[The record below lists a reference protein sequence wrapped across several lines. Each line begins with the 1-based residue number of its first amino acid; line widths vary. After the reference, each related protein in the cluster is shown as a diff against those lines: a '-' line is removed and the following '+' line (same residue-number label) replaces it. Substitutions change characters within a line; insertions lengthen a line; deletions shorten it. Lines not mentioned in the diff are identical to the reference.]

1 MPLCVSL
8 VLWVF
13 FFSPRHLRTQSTH
26 DDGYMYHTCTTTHF
40 IPPQCRRAP
49 VSFLHVFTPH
59 WRAGQHRSRAARLSP
74 VSSRAPRAAP
84 CLQMSAGSADEEEMN
99 VREAQ
104 AALVAYSTPRVHFR
118 GRGCIRFL
126 ESPRKT
132 LFPHCNRLGGAET
145 VGCVR
150 EGLLK
155 P

>member
-1 MPLCVSL
+1 MCVAGVCVGEPCRPCRRRTAGKEKRVWGCEVMPLCVSL

-104 AALVAYSTPRVHFR
+104 AALVACSTPRVQFR
-118 GRGCIRFL
+118 GRG
-126 ESPRKT
+126 
-132 LFPHCNRLGGAET
+132 
-145 VGCVR
+145 
-150 EGLLK
+150 
-155 P
+155 